1 MSPED
6 KQRLIDGPLCVLCNL
21 QSVASPSI
29 AIVLIDDQLTAVCA
43 RHASAYDYDA
53 SAEDDD

>member
-1 MSPED
+1 MSPEH

-29 AIVLIDDQLTAVCA
+29 AIVLIDDQLTAVCSK
-43 RHASAYDYDA
+43 HASAMDDDVI
-53 SAEDDD
+53 SEDD